1 LAPQRRSARGVSS
14 QPRSASLGDC
24 IVSFYAYGKPVS
36 GRSSCDVA
44 EGQSAGINRDSGP
57 GDEHSCPGPV
67 ERSPVCLCGLNAP
80 GLPSRVP
87 SVLGKP
93 FGSLS
98 LRPGLTAWLRFLYRT
113 ASLRFPTVSTRVDR
127 SYCQRLEIP
136 SCCLSTRPRRCPR
149 CVLPGAFPYSSA
161 CRTSKPGGGGRV
173 CAAQDRTRPSGQDT
187 HKTSLQ
193 AALTTIPL

>member
-1 LAPQRRSARGVSS
+1 VQEVCPLNRSAGRG
-14 QPRSASLGDC
+14 GC
-24 IVSFYAYGKPVS
+24 IVSFYAYGKPSAV
-36 GRSSCDVA
+36 GRRTTVA
-44 EGQSAGINRDSGP
+44 EGQSAGISRDSGP

-67 ERSPVCLCGLNAP
+67 ERSLVCLCGLNAP

-93 FGSLS
+93 FGSFS

-113 ASLRFPTVSTRVDR
+113 ASLRFPAVSTRVDR
-127 SYCQRLEIP
+127 SYCRRLQLP
-136 SCCLSTRPRRCPR
+136 SSCLSTRPRRCPR

-161 CRTSKPGGGGRV
+161 CRTSSLEEGGRV

-187 HKTSLQ
+187 HETSLQ